1 MNIKPIS
8 GGVKPSLIE
17 TLDNI
22 AESYN
27 ANYMESVKALNQ
39 ATLDHSPIL
48 INEFGNDRDYWQWE
62 YGKID
67 MIRNIIRDYPEI
79 DGASYRVIAETENET
94 VSEAVQ

>member
-27 ANYMESVKALNQ
+27 DNYIKTVEALNQ
-39 ATLDHSPIL
+39 ARLDHSYVL
-48 INEFGNDRDYWQWE
+48 IKEFEDDRDYWIWE

-79 DGASYRVIAETENET
+79 DGAAYRVIAETENET
-94 VSEAVQ
+94 VSEAI

>member
-8 GGVKPSLIE
+8 AGVKPSLLE

-39 ATLDHSPIL
+39 ATLDHSLVL

-67 MIRNIIRDYPEI
+67 MIRAIIRDYPE
-79 DGASYRVIAETENET
+79 NET
-94 VSEAVQ
+94 VFEAVECPQS